1 MNNLDN
7 RLAFS
12 TAMGLFFLDVS
23 RMAQHIRLHSTYA
36 PEKLAPQDARDDLF
50 LLSDVLHSLDDL
62 GLRLSQEGPQD
73 VLKACD
79 RAIAQMEALLP
90 AALALGRNYKN
101 LPHDRLLASMHRCRR
116 EGSFSPERWI
126 ANFKLL
132 RSVTQDGLV

>member
-90 AALALGRNYKN
+90 AAWRLAETTRTFRTTVCSRPCTGVDAKALSAPNAG
-101 LPHDRLLASMHRCRR
+101 
-116 EGSFSPERWI
+116 
-126 ANFKLL
+126 
-132 RSVTQDGLV
+132 